1 MLLRA
6 VFPRPRYQDKDVSPD
21 DELEQL
27 LKLLIDRYGP
37 GRTLAEIYAST
48 RALHLSREGR
58 NMSMAD
64 FAIETGI
71 SKKNLSRWANNA
83 IRRQR
88 LKVRAHAEDGRRK
101 DFALV
106 DAERS
111 SEHLQAIADL
121 LGVRY
126 DPPKKK

>member
-27 LKLLIDRYGP
+27 LKLLIERYGP

-58 NMSMAD
+58 TMSMAE
-64 FAIETGI
+64 FAVETGI
-71 SKKNLSRWANNA
+71 SKKNLSRWAGNA
-83 IRRQR
+83 IRKQR

-106 DAERS
+106 DSERS
-111 SEHLQAIADL
+111 SEHLQAVADL

-126 DPPKKK
+126 DPPRRK